1 MLLNKR
7 SEVDFILP
15 ALDDTNW
22 NAFMNKENISTQ
34 RQKCCLALLL
44 LPVNIRFFFQQV
56 SGIFP
61 FFLYK
66 LFA

>member
-1 MLLNKR
+1 MVLNKR

-22 NAFMNKENISTQ
+22 NAFMNKANISTQ
-34 RQKCCLALLL
+34 RQKLCIALLL

-56 SGIFP
+56 SGTFP

-66 LFA
+66 FFA